1 MAKLYDEYQE
11 YGDTEPTVEYSDEEE
26 TPKKK
31 KGKKNKKQSDNGNG
45 KNKGKWAGR
54 IIALGLGFCI
64 GVGSV
69 FGTAAGAG
77 LFVAFQPID
86 RTVGLVDTFIP
97 ADVYAK
103 VFGATDEDGKVV
115 STGILNEKYAEL
127 KVKDLLS
134 DVMGAVSSF
143 GKGNASLGTFDEI
156 SPKVGSIVDSL
167 LGGMDKYGI
176 PLDKEKLLEAPF
188 KAEEGE
194 TSFAAYFKEALMN
207 ASAGDV
213 MRGTSGD
220 KKISPLL
227 MAICYGEEGVDYSI
241 DEEGNVVMLNGAP
254 KTTLSQLVSGD
265 MNNVLNKVA
274 VDVVIDVDTSDS
286 YMCSIAY
293 GKPSRYTITD
303 GKVTMNQ
310 VLYTYKTEE
319 GKYVFYDD
327 SNNKIDGA
335 VQSVNNGTCAL
346 QVNTGEK
353 DADGNAITETQY
365 VQLRSDGT
373 ANVFAD
379 AEKTQPIL
387 YKKNLL
393 SDLRGNSKAIVDNVL
408 LKDALS
414 VTPTSSKLLLS
425 LVYGSDYKIVDGV
438 IQSDVER
445 TIGDLRNN
453 TDNILND
460 MPLSS
465 VLNENRDSSLVMYL
479 LYGRKDVHYQFDADN
494 NPVMLQKRILIT
506 EDGGVYD
513 GYGMK
518 LTPKQG
524 TAGEEGFV
532 DGYTIDTVNKKYV
545 DVNGEEYSYADARL
559 AKVTTQDDKQA
570 TVYYLSNA
578 DGKVYYQATTL
589 GDLSKKNN
597 AIDTLSDHITI
608 GELMDE
614 DDINENIF
622 LKHIKDK
629 TIASI
634 PTAINNLTINE
645 VYAHKIYKNGVSGE
659 LNDAWYYLLTV
670 YDPTTGEHVE
680 REYKITEFDQLIQN
694 MQDNVH
700 IATLS
705 DLQKHGMVVFKDQST
720 LTTPLKTQIGGVDI
734 VVGGVNASEAFAG
747 KSTLGDLTVDE
758 LTSYLSAILKAI
770 NHL

>member
-1 MAKLYDEYQE
+1 MAKLYEEYQE
-11 YGDTEPTVEYSDEEE
+11 YGDTEPEITYSDEEE

-31 KGKKNKKQSDNGNG
+31 KNKKKKEKSDNGNE
-45 KNKGKWAGR
+45 KPKGKWAGR

-86 RTVGLVDTFIP
+86 RTVGFVDTFIP

-103 VFGATDEDGKVV
+103 VFGTTDEDGNVV

-143 GKGNASLGTFDEI
+143 NKGNASLGTFDEI
-156 SPKVGSIVDSL
+156 SPKVGSLVDSL
-167 LGGMDKYGI
+167 LSGMDKYGI
-176 PLDKEKLLEAPF
+176 PLDREKLLDAPF

-194 TSFAAYFKEALMN
+194 TSFAAYFKESLMN
-207 ASAGDV
+207 APAGDL
-213 MRGTSGD
+213 MRASSND
-220 KKISPLL
+220 KKISSLL

-265 MNNVLNKVA
+265 MDNVLNKVA

-293 GKPSRYTITD
+293 GKPSRYTVKD

-310 VLYTYKTEE
+310 VLYTYETVD

-327 SNNKIDGA
+327 TDKQIDGS
-335 VQSVNNGTCAL
+335 VQSVNNGTCVL
-346 QVNTGEK
+346 QVNTGAK
-353 DADGNAITETQY
+353 DEEGNPVTETQY
-365 VQLRSDGT
+365 VQLRSDGS

-379 AEKTQPIL
+379 AEKTQPVL

-425 LVYGSDYKIVDGV
+425 LVYGSNYKIVDGV

-460 MPLSS
+460 IPLSS

-518 LTPKQG
+518 LTQKQG
-524 TAGEEGFV
+524 TAGEDGFV

-545 DVNGEEYSYADARL
+545 DINGEEYSYADARL

-570 TVYYLSNA
+570 TVYYLSN
-578 DGKVYYQATTL
+578 DGGKVFYQATTL

-597 AIDTLSDHITI
+597 VIDTLSDHITI

-614 DDINENIF
+614 DDVKANIF
-622 LKHIKDK
+622 LKHIQDK

-634 PTAINNLTINE
+634 PTAINNLTINK
-645 VYAHKIYKNGVSGE
+645 VYAHAIYKNGVSGE
-659 LNDAWYYLLTV
+659 LNNAWYYLLTV
-670 YDPTTGEHVE
+670 YDPVTGEHVE
-680 REYKITEFDQLIQN
+680 QEYKITQFDALIQN

-705 DLQKHGMVVFKDQST
+705 DLQAHEMVVFKDENT
-720 LTTPLKTQIGGVDI
+720 LTTPLKTQIGGADI
-734 VVGGVNASEAFAG
+734 VVDGVSASQAFAG
-747 KSTLGDLTVDE
+747 KNTLGDLTVDE

-770 NHL
+770 SHL